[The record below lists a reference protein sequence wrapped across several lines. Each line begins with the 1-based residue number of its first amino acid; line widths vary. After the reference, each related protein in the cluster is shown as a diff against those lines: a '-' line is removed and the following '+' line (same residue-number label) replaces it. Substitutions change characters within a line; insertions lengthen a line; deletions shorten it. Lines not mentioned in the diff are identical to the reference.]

1 MFSFARVSLV
11 KNINIKSIAFS
22 SIFNVGDVDTYAPK
36 AYVYAVQREL
46 PFFWGDEGNL
56 AYYPIYSK
64 PIPKPIITESINMN
78 IINTSPFIK
87 VNNVKILG
95 ISTAAIAQIGSNK
108 IINAEARTKHI
119 RHLIRSKQSVDQ
131 EDK

>member
-1 MFSFARVSLV
+1 MFSFFTRTSLV
-11 KNINIKSIAFS
+11 KDIDIKTVSFS
-22 SIFNVGDVDTYAPK
+22 SIINIGDVDTFSPR

-46 PFFWGDEGNL
+46 PFFWEDEGNL

-64 PIPKPIITESINMN
+64 PIPKPIITESININ
-78 IINTSPFIK
+78 FINTSPFIK

-95 ISTAAIAQIGSNK
+95 LSTAAIAQLGSNN

-119 RHLIRSKQSVDQ
+119 RHLIRDKQTIDQ
-131 EDK
+131 KE